1 MNKGV
6 KFVKVSAEKRRKI
19 SNKKIKKLGIAC
31 LETLPV
37 IEDSSQVKLKSLDVI
52 CKRAIASLIS
62 IQVAFTIANGE
73 DFNEAKPFFEN
84 LLERYSVQD
93 ALLENEKKVLNNE
106 ASEKEI
112 LNITWNY
119 EAYWS
124 LVWALGL
131 VDDIEYPYSIC
142 DCDLAINLVV
152 GCKNLEEF
160 KSKCKIRDI
169 EKILDMVDLYYRYH
183 WAVVEKQ
190 WANPDTNIGDL
201 NSEVVF
207 ERRKGLEW
215 LISSE
220 DDWDEISLDT

>member
-1 MNKGV
+1 M
-6 KFVKVSAEKRRKI
+6 KVSAEKRRKI

-160 KSKCKIRDI
+160 KIKCKIRDI